1 MAFMVE
7 LKYKYCV
14 QVGTSCQFFGMVN
27 TQSEKGQN
35 MHGELF
41 TAAARAGV
49 TMWVA
54 FELMLLV

>member
-1 MAFMVE
+1 MQTRSNMAFMVE

-49 TMWVA
+49 TM
-54 FELMLLV
+54 